1 MQPREALSFFSAVI
15 SSQWPPF
22 SLCLLRKGRKKKPI
36 SCLILLFQLSR
47 FESNVFLF
55 HEAPVICLGQQ
66 SKKATAAAS
75 GATSLPCCFM
85 LRASC
90 SSSAAQQHSTTFYI
104 QSSPQKSVHTTPG
117 EETHLGQL
125 QASWKTVTGT
135 SWSMQP
141 LKLPLLSASP
151 ISEGTGEF
159 ILGRSDVNPI
169 LCLDSGAIWL

>member
-1 MQPREALSFFSAVI
+1 M
-15 SSQWPPF
+15 
-22 SLCLLRKGRKKKPI
+22 
-36 SCLILLFQLSR
+36 
-47 FESNVFLF
+47 
-55 HEAPVICLGQQ
+55 ICLGQQ

-85 LRASC
+85 LHASC
-90 SSSAAQQHSTTFYI
+90 SSSAAQQHSTTCYT
-104 QSSPQKSVHTTPG
+104 QSSPPQKSVHTTPG